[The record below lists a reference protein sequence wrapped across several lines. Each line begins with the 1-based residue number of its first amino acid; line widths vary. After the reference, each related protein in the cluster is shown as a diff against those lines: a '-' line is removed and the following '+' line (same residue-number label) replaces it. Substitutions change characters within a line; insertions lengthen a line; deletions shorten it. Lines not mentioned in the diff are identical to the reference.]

1 MSAQNPPR
9 RGVLAAVLGT
19 IGFSA
24 LAGILVAVMVTPALA
39 VTSVAVKSGVGIFD
53 NLPTYISIGKLPGP
67 NIIYGVSGGQP
78 VPIATIFD
86 ENRQE
91 VAWKDISTWAKDA
104 AVDGEDRRF
113 YHHGG
118 VDITGIARA
127 ALSGLGSSG
136 SQQGASTISQQL
148 VKNIFI
154 QQAIQLPTEKEQT
167 AALKAAQAFSLDR
180 KLKEAKLAI
189 ALEKK
194 YTKKQVLLAYLNIAP
209 FGGTTYG
216 IQAAAQRYYQEDA
229 SKLTIPQ
236 AASLMAIVQNPNTR
250 APINEAGY
258 KSNKERRDVILDAM
272 YAQKDITSA
281 QLADAKK
288 TPVDATTVKNVA
300 PSQGCTAAVANT
312 QFWCAYIKTLVKTLP
327 ALGATTT
334 ERAANWKIGGYKLYT
349 TLDLGLQNAAQAVTN
364 RYVPQTLPTMNI
376 GSSTVSV
383 EVGTGRILVMVQ
395 NKSFNETAGGGGAT
409 ATAVNYS
416 VDKANGGSAY
426 GFQGGSTYKP
436 FTLMNWLQSGHGL
449 NEIVDATPQ
458 VQNLSNFKDSC
469 GGPYGGTWKYRNDE
483 GERGPYTVSRG
494 TAQSVNGVFVNMG
507 KQLDQCTTYKDA
519 TAFGVHQG
527 NGQPPTHNPGA
538 ILGSNSVAPLTMAAA
553 YAGIAN
559 GGLFCAPV
567 AIDSVVTPDGKKE
580 AGQPK
585 TCSQA
590 LDPAVDA
597 AVGVAMQ
604 GPFNSGTA
612 SGAKPKGVTVLGK
625 TGTTDGS
632 VQTWT
637 VGSTTKVSTAVWI
650 GNATGQAPTR
660 GTRSGRACSAGST
673 VAVLRNCVFRDTVA
687 TINGQ
692 YPGGAFPTAAAN
704 YLNGSATPLGDY
716 TGQTVT
722 SATAQLTA
730 LGFTVTVGP
739 AVASSQPT
747 GTVASTNPGAGTR
760 ISKGYN
766 IVISPSDGSLAKTMP
781 NVVGENLN
789 QAQHDIS
796 QSGFTSTPQTVC
808 TVDVNP
814 ANNDKVTST
823 SPAGGASASPAT
835 AITIKYT
842 KAICP

>member
-67 NIIYGVSGGQP
+67 NIIYANAGGKP
-78 VPIATIFD
+78 VQVATIFD

-91 VAWKDISTWAKDA
+91 VAWKDISNWAKDA

-154 QQAIQLPTEKEQT
+154 QQALQLPTDKEQK

-250 APINEAGY
+250 APVNEAGY
-258 KSNKERRDVILDAM
+258 KANIQRRDVILDAM

-300 PSQGCTAAVANT
+300 PSQGCTAATSNT

-334 ERAANWKIGGYKLYT
+334 ERLANWKIGGYKLYT
-349 TLDLGLQNAAQAVTN
+349 TLDLDLQGAAQAVVN

-376 GSSTVSV
+376 GSATDSV

-416 VDKANGGSAY
+416 VDRANGGSAF

-449 NEIVDATPQ
+449 NEIVNATPQ
-458 VQNLSNFKDSC
+458 IQNLANFKDSC
-469 GGPYGGTWKYRNDE
+469 GGPYGGTWKYKNDE
-483 GERGPYTVSRG
+483 GEKGPYTVARG

-507 KQLDQCTTYKDA
+507 KLLDQCTTFKDA

-559 GGLFCAPV
+559 GGLYCAPV
-567 AIDSVVTPDGKKE
+567 AIDTIVTPDGKKE

-585 TCSQA
+585 TCNQA

-604 GPFNSGTA
+604 GPFNTGTA
-612 SGAKPKGVTVLGK
+612 TAAKPRGVPIVGK

-637 VGSTTKVSTAVWI
+637 VGSSTKVSTAVWI
-650 GNATGQAPTR
+650 GNATGNAATR
-660 GTRSGRACSAGST
+660 STRSGRACSAGST
-673 VAVLRNCVFRDTVA
+673 VAVLRNCVFRDTM
-687 TINGQ
+687 TMINGK
-692 YPGGAFPTAAAN
+692 YPGGKFPTAAPN
-704 YLNGSATPLGDY
+704 YLNGSAAPLGNY
-716 TGQTVT
+716 VGQTVT

-730 LGFTVTVGP
+730 LGFTVAVGP
-739 AVASSQPT
+739 AIASGQPA
-747 GTVASTNPGAGTR
+747 GTVAATDPGAGTR
-760 ISKGYN
+760 ISKGYS
-766 IVISPSDGSLAKTMP
+766 ITISPSDGSQAKTMP
-781 NVVGENLN
+781 NVVGEDLN
-789 QAQHDIS
+789 QAKHDIA
-796 QSGFTSTPQTVC
+796 QSGFTTNPQTVC
-808 TVDVNP
+808 TVDP
-814 ANNDKVTST
+814 DPGNNDKVTST
-823 SPAGGASASPAT
+823 SPAGGASAPDSA